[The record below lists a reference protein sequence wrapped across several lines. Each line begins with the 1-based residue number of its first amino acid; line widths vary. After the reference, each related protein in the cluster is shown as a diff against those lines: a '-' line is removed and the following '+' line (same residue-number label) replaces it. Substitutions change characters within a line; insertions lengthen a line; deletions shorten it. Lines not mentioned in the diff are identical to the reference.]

1 MITKVKVEASY
12 VEAKQEF
19 LKDIQKCIVDA
30 LRTPSI
36 IVDNTPTEQK
46 QAHAIIDNIKENYP
60 GSEPT
65 LILPGVLIQMIF
77 PEEELLVSILFLL
90 NKTNNSRAINLEL
103 CKLASAEDKNI

>member
-12 VEAKQEF
+12 VEAKKEF
-19 LKDIQKCIVDA
+19 LKGVQKCIADA

-65 LILPGVLIQMIF
+65 LVLPGVLIQMIF
-77 PEEELLVSILFLL
+77 PEEELLVSTIFL
-90 NKTNNSRAINLEL
+90 KNNINGSRVIKLEL
-103 CKLASAEDKNI
+103 CKLASAEDK

>member
-12 VEAKQEF
+12 VEAKNEF
-19 LKDIQKCIVDA
+19 LKGIQKCIADS

-46 QAHAIIDNIKENYP
+46 QAHAIIDSIKENYP

-65 LILPGVLIQMIF
+65 LVLPGVLIQMIF
-77 PEEELLVSILFLL
+77 PEEELLVSTIFLK
-90 NKTNNSRAINLEL
+90 NNINNSRVIKLEL
-103 CKLASAEDKNI
+103 CKLSSVEDK

>member
-12 VEAKQEF
+12 VEAKNEF
-19 LKDIQKCIVDA
+19 LKGIQKCIADS

-65 LILPGVLIQMIF
+65 LVLPGVLIQMIF
-77 PEEELLVSILFLL
+77 PEEELLVSTIFLK
-90 NKTNNSRAINLEL
+90 NNINNSRVIKLEL
-103 CKLASAEDKNI
+103 CKLSSVEDK

>member
-1 MITKVKVEASY
+1 MITKVNVEASY
-12 VEAKQEF
+12 VEAKNEF

-36 IVDNTPTEQK
+36 IVDNTTTEQK

-65 LILPGVLIQMIF
+65 LVLPGVLIQMIF
-77 PEEELLVSILFLL
+77 PEEELLISTLFLKNNL
-90 NKTNNSRAINLEL
+90 NGSRVIKLEL
-103 CKLASAEDKNI
+103 CKLASAETK

>member
-12 VEAKQEF
+12 VEAKNEF
-19 LKDIQKCIVDA
+19 LKGIQKCIADS

-65 LILPGVLIQMIF
+65 LVLPGVLIQMIF
-77 PEEELLVSILFLL
+77 PEEELLVSIIFLK
-90 NKTNNSRAINLEL
+90 NNINNSRVIKLEL
-103 CKLASAEDKNI
+103 CKLSSVEDK